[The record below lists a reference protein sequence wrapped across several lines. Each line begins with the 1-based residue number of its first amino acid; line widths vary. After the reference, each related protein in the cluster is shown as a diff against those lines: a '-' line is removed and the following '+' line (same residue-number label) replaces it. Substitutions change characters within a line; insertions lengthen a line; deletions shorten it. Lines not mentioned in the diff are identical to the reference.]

1 MYPKLPFRVHMNDV
15 LLSNSAQ
22 YNMSVVYTHMVLGL
36 RRLKALHMMKKGQS
50 LTHSMGAN
58 NPFFAAFR
66 RLVTGCLLGLVL
78 CAVSSCSV
86 FSGADAV
93 FYEVRQARYDSVY
106 ADTARLSDALQ
117 RYQQLPLHAMYG
129 PRIALLTYQL
139 GRNYEQQER
148 YEEAAACYIEADQM
162 VVGASRF
169 RQSLR
174 TAMSRL
180 QAAAEWS
187 TNAEL
192 IRAAFLVETYLAQP
206 DPFAVWKVVV
216 SFIGVVCLFVLVFFS
231 LSTRQHRAH
240 IQEKETLL
248 AHQEE
253 RIVNLQEDRAT
264 ELEHNILHL
273 TTLYPVPSKAW
284 HRYAVLRETVS
295 PQLFHLMSKL
305 EQTNALSEQEIVFCT
320 YYLLYP
326 NATLTE
332 IAEWVHYSPKG
343 IRTYKQRIAQ
353 KLHTTSANLAHYLHS
368 LAISA

>member
-1 MYPKLPFRVHMNDV
+1 M
-15 LLSNSAQ
+15 
-22 YNMSVVYTHMVLGL
+22 
-36 RRLKALHMMKKGQS
+36 
-50 LTHSMGAN
+50 
-58 NPFFAAFR
+58 
-66 RLVTGCLLGLVL
+66 
-78 CAVSSCSV
+78 
-86 FSGADAV
+86 
-93 FYEVRQARYDSVY
+93 
-106 ADTARLSDALQ
+106 
-117 RYQQLPLHAMYG
+117 
-129 PRIALLTYQL
+129 
-139 GRNYEQQER
+139 
-148 YEEAAACYIEADQM
+148 
-162 VVGASRF
+162 
-169 RQSLR
+169 
-174 TAMSRL
+174 
-180 QAAAEWS
+180 
-187 TNAEL
+187 
-192 IRAAFLVETYLAQP
+192 AQP

-240 IQEKETLL
+240 IREKETLL

-273 TTLYPVPSKAW
+273 TTLYPVPCKAW